1 MAVIPQ
7 FEPADTSSGV
17 VQFSAPLGV
26 STEAV
31 SFQRLQSSIGAFLQ
45 QEVQQREQAAMRNQS
60 AQGALAQGQSGPGV
74 LASPDQGL
82 AARYQDAFKERAVQV
97 HNEQVKLQAQQ
108 VSRELRRQHINDP
121 DAFGNAWM
129 SYANGQADALR
140 KQDPIQ
146 AESVGNY
153 LTAFGSSIYQDLADA
168 RAARERAAQ
177 SQDYL
182 DAVNSRFAQIQD
194 ELLNN
199 PDEQTYLSAL
209 SDLETLTQNGVASGL
224 LDPAHAAGLRD
235 KTRDKYT
242 EEWVR
247 GEFNKAWNAGDMGGA
262 RAVVEDLERGGK
274 FVNNDLGRALA
285 NELGQ
290 NFKALE
296 TGRAEGV
303 STAMRLIDRVA
314 TAAELGGPLDE
325 ATLNQALSHVMA
337 SGKPDQ
343 IENATAQ
350 VNGAYT
356 VAQAKQYIDMV
367 PVADLNLT
375 RQKVLAS
382 AASRDSSATRA
393 VVSAIDQRI
402 AAIEKAVES
411 GDPLEAGPSVPI
423 EVWAER
429 LQNTDNF
436 ARDAAAYRQ
445 ALENRQAVASQI
457 TGIMPSKTGVLYRNE
472 ELDAFSKRLGDA
484 LERGDVDEF
493 NRQAAVLFAPA
504 TGNPREALAIA
515 SKFAGKNGEA
525 YAALMLNAAGGN
537 EAVKNLTSLV
547 SAGKVANTKQLRD
560 QGLDP
565 QDVLDDRDI
574 RAAITALS
582 MGDDRARSA
591 LERTAIEAYY
601 GSGSRGTG
609 KKAALEDVKR
619 IFRTT
624 GPSVEFSNG
633 SRLPAFVIGEPYLAD
648 PVRKE
653 MDAVLQNP
661 SKVGLPPNVPEFETR
676 NLTPRAMGDGSIGV
690 YHQGQRRFLPDPST
704 GRPFVIKGTE
714 AADRQGVQPPEPD
727 IDGWFNWGK
736 AKIQGALETDVER
749 VSAARSMAEARRAGA
764 SDDTAKLAA
773 AISKA
778 RARSPAEEIG
788 GREFDIMLRPD
799 IGREV
804 NWDKVGGKPSDLFK
818 DQSLARRVA
827 GERLEAYRKEFGS
840 DRRAAVAAYLEGPDL
855 VKDLQ
860 KTNGANWFDALP
872 MATKKMIGRVESAL
886 ED

>member
-17 VQFSAPLGV
+17 VQFSAPVGV

-45 QEVQQREQAAMRNQS
+45 QEIQQREQAAMRNQS
-60 AQGALAQGQSGPGV
+60 DQGALAQGQSGPGV
-74 LASPDQGL
+74 LAQPDQGL
-82 AARYQDAFKERAVQV
+82 ATRYQDAFKDRAVQV

-121 DAFGNAWM
+121 DAFGSAWM
-129 SYANGQADALR
+129 SYTNGQADALR

-146 AESVGNY
+146 AEAIGNY
-153 LTAFGSSIYQDLADA
+153 LTAYGSSIYQDLADA
-168 RAARERAAQ
+168 RAARERAVQ

-224 LDPAHAAGLRD
+224 LDPAYAAGLRD

-262 RAVVEDLERGGK
+262 KAVIEDLERGGK
-274 FVNNDLGRALA
+274 FVNNDIGRALS
-285 NELGQ
+285 NEFQQ

-296 TGRAEGV
+296 TGRSESV

-314 TAAELGGPLDE
+314 TAAELGGQLDE
-325 ATLNQALSHVMA
+325 ATLNRALSHVMS

-367 PVADLNLT
+367 PVSDLKMT
-375 RQKVLAS
+375 REKLLMS
-382 AASRDSSATRA
+382 AANRDSSATRA
-393 VVSAIDQRI
+393 VASAIDQRI
-402 AAIEKAVES
+402 AAIEKAVDD
-411 GDPLEAGPSVPI
+411 GDPLAAGPSVPI

-429 LQNTDNF
+429 LQNTDNY
-436 ARDAAAYRQ
+436 ARDSAAYRQ
-445 ALENRQAVASQI
+445 ALENRQTVASQI

-472 ELDAFSKRLGDA
+472 ELDDFSERLGGA
-484 LERGDVDEF
+484 LERGDMDEF
-493 NRQAAVLFAPA
+493 DRQAAVLFAPA
-504 TGNPREALAIA
+504 MGSPRDEIAIA

-525 YAALMLNAAGGN
+525 YAALMLNRVGGN
-537 EAVKNLTSLV
+537 EAAKNMISLV
-547 SAGKVANTKQLRD
+547 AAGKVADVSGLRKE
-560 QGLDP
+560 GLDP
-565 QDVLDDRDI
+565 EDVLGDKDI
-574 RAAITALS
+574 RRTIDALS

-591 LERTAIEAYY
+591 LQRAAVEAYY
-601 GSGSRGTG
+601 GSGSRGAG
-609 KKAALEDVKR
+609 KGVALQDVKR
-619 IFRTT
+619 IFQTA
-624 GPSVEFSNG
+624 GPTVEFSNG
-633 SRLPAFVIGEPYLAD
+633 SRLPAFVVGDSYLAD
-648 PVRKE
+648 PLRKE
-653 MDAVLQNP
+653 MDAVLRNP
-661 SKVGLPPNVPEFETR
+661 SKVGLPPTTPDFELR
-676 NLTPRAMGDGSIGV
+676 NLSPRAFGDGSIGV
-690 YHQGQRRFLPDPST
+690 YHSSQARFLPDPST

-714 AADRQGVQPPEPD
+714 AADRQGVKPPEPD
-727 IDGWFNWGK
+727 VDGWFNWGK
-736 AKIQGALETDVER
+736 AKVKGALETDVER

-778 RARSPAEEIG
+778 HARSPAEEIG
-788 GREFDIMLRPD
+788 GREFDVMLRPN
-799 IGREV
+799 ISNEV
-804 NWDKVGGKPSDLFK
+804 NWSKVGGNKSDLFK

-827 GERLEAYRKEFGS
+827 GERLEAYRKQFGS
-840 DRRAAVAAYLEGPDL
+840 DRRAAVAAYLEGPEL

-860 KTNGANWFDALP
+860 EANGEKWFDALP
-872 MATKKMIGRVESAL
+872 MTTKKMIGRVESAL